1 MSQLMSRYIKEI
13 LKRNPIGNQHDNQQ
27 GNQIRH
33 LFDCVPLKTFLSCLQ
48 FDFACY
54 FRLAFLVG
62 ETLMTGV

>member
-48 FDFACY
+48 FDF
-54 FRLAFLVG
+54 RLLFQ
-62 ETLMTGV
+62 TSISRR